1 MLIQLDDI
9 NYYLLRMWCF
19 SFKIGGACFLCGYTR
34 GLCYH
39 TAVHPSRSP
48 CGIKPGGP
56 CSIGQIRPHHSSF
69 YLTKVVITD
78 KTQLIKGSV
87 LTVRIVTPASTAAE
101 VDVR

>member
-1 MLIQLDDI
+1 MQLDDI
-9 NYYLLRMWCF
+9 NYYLLRVGVFHPKLEVRVFCVV
-19 SFKIGGACFLCGYTR
+19 TR
-34 GLCYH
+34 EVLCYH

-69 YLTKVVITD
+69 YLIKVVITD

-87 LTVRIVTPASTAAE
+87 LTVSIVTPASTAAE
-101 VDVR
+101 EDVR